1 MKKTIK
7 IKIDKTEYELCYT
20 IRSLAMFER
29 LIGKSLT
36 SLFSGSPQTLV
47 QKANID
53 FTVAGL
59 ISGLSLKDEDAAY
72 DLIDKYCAAG
82 GDLDELNGAILA
94 AVIETGLFTRG
105 KTQQPKEKAAKKTA
119 KPAAKE

>member
-72 DLIDKYCAAG
+72 DLIDSYCKAG

-94 AVIETGLFTRG
+94 AVIETGLFTPGRIP
-105 KTQQPKEKAAKKTA
+105 KTVEKPAKKT
-119 KPAAKE
+119 KPAAAKE